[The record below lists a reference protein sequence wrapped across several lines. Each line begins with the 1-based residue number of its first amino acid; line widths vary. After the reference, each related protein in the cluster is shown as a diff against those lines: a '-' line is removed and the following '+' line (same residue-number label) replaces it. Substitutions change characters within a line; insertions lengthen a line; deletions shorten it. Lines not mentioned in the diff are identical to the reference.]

1 MITKHMVYFLPVA
14 RHKLRLIQVDV
25 HLLHGSCRARW
36 CFPTPAIIN
45 NITLSLQM
53 LRLLLFE
60 QCKDDLV
67 EQGDIAVLE
76 LEFKWLLDQGLK

>member
-1 MITKHMVYFLPVA
+1 
-14 RHKLRLIQVDV
+14 
-25 HLLHGSCRARW
+25 
-36 CFPTPAIIN
+36 
-45 NITLSLQM
+45 M

-76 LEFKWLLDQGLK
+76 LELKWLLDQGLK